1 MCQLEHLE
9 GIAQLKVE
17 NNEETIA
24 TKLKNLKGIGIKQKQ
39 KHQN

>member
-24 TKLKNLKGIGIKQKQ
+24 TN
-39 KHQN
+39 